1 MTACGETRQ
10 ITGVTYQ
17 DRGEFVEQEPKN
29 LKKKIPRNYCWAFF
43 NIKTNQQN
51 KWTLFKPNTYP
62 KSYLHARLQVYL
74 FINASN
80 NWNAHDNDGI
90 I

>member
-1 MTACGETRQ
+1 MQ
-10 ITGVTYQ
+10 NLLS
-17 DRGEFVEQEPKN
+17 KN
-29 LKKKIPRNYCWAFF
+29 QKIWRRKFHKIIAEAFF

-51 KWTLFKPNTYP
+51 NWLLFKPNTYP
-62 KSYLHARLQVYL
+62 KSYLHARSQVYL